1 MIATSDTAAA
11 PAQLPQS
18 QLHLPAGRNALPNAR
33 RMRAPR
39 IALRPSR
46 ALHTVLLA
54 GVLIAAAAL
63 FTTLSAW
70 LGAWRALPPALALA
84 AAGLLA
90 FQAWHRAQPAFIE
103 IGTDHFAAIAGTGA
117 CLVDGRI
124 VGAAQ
129 WGGALLALVVEA
141 GARRKALLVAA
152 DSLDAESFRILA
164 VSARSA
170 SGRASG

>member
-11 PAQLPQS
+11 PAK
-18 QLHLPAGRNALPNAR
+18 LHAPAGRDTLSDAQ

-39 IALRPSR
+39 IALRPSW
-46 ALHTVLLA
+46 ALQAFLLV
-54 GVLIAAAAL
+54 GVLMAAAAF
-63 FTTLSAW
+63 FTTLASW
-70 LGAWRALPPALALA
+70 LGAWRATPPALALG

-90 FQAWHRAQPAFIE
+90 FQAWRRAQPAFID
-103 IGTDHFAAIAGTGA
+103 IGTDRFAAFSRGGAG
-117 CLVDGRI
+117 LVDGRL
-124 VGAAQ
+124 VGASQ
-129 WGGALLALVVEA
+129 WGAALLALVVEE
-141 GARRKALLVAA
+141 GKRRKTLLVAA